1 MAGFGQTAEAQ
12 KKIKAVV
19 VESVEAPKPF
29 TGDPFAEMRAE
40 DAARTHIMKTHQF
53 IGIMGHDGTCK
64 SAIVLDA
71 FEKDEAK
78 PEDSTLHVVDFDGG
92 GGMLN
97 SAIYKNENI
106 RSWNPWVMGHDRTAH
121 NYPDTHER
129 IMKIMRYLISEA
141 EAGNPVW
148 GCLLSGIDSWLEICN
163 HNMRIVDLGMAKDA
177 IQSADYSGSG
187 MEKIKSQTAWGM
199 RNSRFH
205 QLTRLSRDL
214 VRLDNRQLLLQ
225 EWAG

>member
-129 IMKIMRYLISEA
+129 IMKIMRYLIS
-141 EAGNPVW
+141 
-148 GCLLSGIDSWLEICN
+148 
-163 HNMRIVDLGMAKDA
+163 
-177 IQSADYSGSG
+177 
-187 MEKIKSQTAWGM
+187 
-199 RNSRFH
+199 
-205 QLTRLSRDL
+205 
-214 VRLDNRQLLLQ
+214 
-225 EWAG
+225 